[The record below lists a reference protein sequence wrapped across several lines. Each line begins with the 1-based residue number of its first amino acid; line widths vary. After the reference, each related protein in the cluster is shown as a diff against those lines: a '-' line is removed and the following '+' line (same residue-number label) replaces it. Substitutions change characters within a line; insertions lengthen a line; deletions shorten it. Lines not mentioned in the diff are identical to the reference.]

1 MSGIESYSTIS
12 VFVIISAFIFLTFP
26 VNSQNGDEGNQG
38 QGQDRGQSEPED
50 TTDFE
55 DDLEE
60 DVEAD
65 DDNTRGRIDPD
76 ELSVADD
83 LLWWCDF
90 DTQCVAKSV
99 QFGRDRLHCCDNDCK
114 HDECT
119 SLVAFLFLSIT
130 IVALC
135 GGCTVLGYVG
145 ATRCRTNRDY
155 YPM

>member
-1 MSGIESYSTIS
+1 MILGFKFWSDI
-12 VFVIISAFIFLTFP
+12 
-26 VNSQNGDEGNQG
+26 GNQG

-119 SLVAFLFLSIT
+119 SLLVATSLF
-130 IVALC
+130 VRNLC
-135 GGCTVLGYVG
+135 KKKLTK
-145 ATRCRTNRDY
+145 
-155 YPM
+155 